1 MKRSYQAIF
10 FDLDGTLFDLI
21 GCERE
26 TVARLLTESAPDW
39 GQEKRAAFLAAY
51 ARLSPSHW
59 ADGLA
64 AERSRE
70 AIVDG
75 IFAAVR
81 AETGLAQPALAAPAT
96 RYWQIFADVAVLE
109 AGAAEIV
116 AALAPRYRLGVISN
130 GYRDSQR
137 PRLHAAGLAGYFQ
150 AVVISGE
157 VGWAKPDPAIFRHAL
172 AQLGVTPEESL
183 YVGDSLSHD
192 LRGALNAGLDFC
204 LYRPRG
210 GAGVDLPLGV
220 GLVTALSQLAA
231 LLA

>member
-26 TVARLLTESAPDW
+26 TVARLLTESAPEWD
-39 GQEKRAAFLAAY
+39 GDARAGFLAAY
-51 ARLSPSHW
+51 ARHSPRHW

-210 GAGVDLPLGV
+210 GAGVDLPPGV